1 MTESYVCPT
10 CERVEERSYR
20 VRFIIL
26 TCPDC
31 GENGRFIHTS
41 FVDRLE
47 EIPESEHPEGWADM
61 TLDER
66 LLYAV
71 REGLLQIDI
80 TGPM

>member
-1 MTESYVCPT
+1 MTESYVCPR
-10 CERVEERSYR
+10 CERVEERSYK

-31 GENGRFIHTS
+31 GENGRFLHES

-47 EIPESEHPEGWADM
+47 AIPASAHPENWAEM
-61 TLDER
+61 PLDER
-66 LLYAV
+66 LLYAI
-71 REGLLQIDI
+71 REGLLEVDI